1 MVGAPLGL
9 PPLYCGQFI
18 FCGPGW
24 AAAGGERGGGG
35 GAVFELVERG
45 EGARE
50 DCLTSFRRHLGVIT
64 SFCARAPVREKS
76 KDHQ

>member
-1 MVGAPLGL
+1 MHPSDFRLSIVGGL
-9 PPLYCGQFI
+9 YFVGR
-18 FCGPGW
+18 
-24 AAAGGERGGGG
+24 GGRRRTGREVGGG

>member
-1 MVGAPLGL
+1 MRVAP
-9 PPLYCGQFI
+9 
-18 FCGPGW
+18 
-24 AAAGGERGGGG
+24 ERDELVNLRRDGRIERG